1 MACKVFVRGVRR
13 NGKSLLTVMRSN
25 SKLRLLNSLLAAD
38 SPFANDVFAD
48 ASEGIE
54 FAIKSGCADI
64 ALEPFAKKILRL
76 YDPDA
81 HLEFLDF
88 ENSHFDPLFAF
99 VAVSDCAK
107 RLAGYGRAVL
117 IVSGLERA
125 GISPN
130 ARMTSKRK
138 SEYAEN
144 MDVLESYLTRFE
156 FENVEIIF
164 I

>member
-1 MACKVFVRGVRR
+1 
-13 NGKSLLTVMRSN
+13 MRKN
-25 SKLRLLNSLLAAD
+25 SKLRLLNALLAAG

-48 ASEGIE
+48 ASGGIE
-54 FAIKSGCADI
+54 LAIRSGSADI
-64 ALEPFAKKILRL
+64 DLEPFAKKILRL

-88 ENSHFDPLFAF
+88 ENVHFDPLFAF

-107 RLAGYGRAVL
+107 RLAGYGRSVL

-125 GISPN
+125 GIAPN
-130 ARMTSKRK
+130 ARLTPKRK
-138 SEYAEN
+138 SEYLEN
-144 MDVLESYLTRFE
+144 MEVIESYLARFTLD
-156 FENVEIIF
+156 NIEIIF